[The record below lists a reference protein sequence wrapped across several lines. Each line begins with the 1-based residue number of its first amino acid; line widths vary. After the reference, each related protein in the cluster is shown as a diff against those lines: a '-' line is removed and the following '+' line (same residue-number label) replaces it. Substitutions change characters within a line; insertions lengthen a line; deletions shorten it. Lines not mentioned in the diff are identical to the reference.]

1 MCVCMCARVSM
12 CVCVCEYVCV
22 CVFVFLHSCMCIV
35 CMCVYHT
42 LTPSLPLSL
51 TWSLDA
57 SQEKCRSLEEE
68 VLRLGAEQAG
78 AVRDLEERACALEGE
93 LQLCRE
99 KNHRLVQTVESLGA
113 SVRVEGEGESVREGE
128 VRVLQET
135 VDSLTRQLTE
145 VLEELETLRRQ

>member
-1 MCVCMCARVSM
+1 M
-12 CVCVCEYVCV
+12 
-22 CVFVFLHSCMCIV
+22 FV

-42 LTPSLPLSL
+42 LTPSLPNSL
-51 TWSLDA
+51 TRSLDA

-113 SVRVEGEGESVREGE
+113 SVRVEGEGESVGEGE

>member
-1 MCVCMCARVSM
+1 M
-12 CVCVCEYVCV
+12 CVCVLA
-22 CVFVFLHSCMCIV
+22 FVCMCIV
-35 CMCVYHT
+35 CMCMYHT
-42 LTPSLPLSL
+42 HTPSLPLSL
-51 TWSLDA
+51 TRSLDA

-93 LQLCRE
+93 LQ
-99 KNHRLVQTVESLGA
+99 TVESLGA
-113 SVRVEGEGESVREGE
+113 SVRVDGEGESVSQGE

-145 VLEELETLRRQ
+145 VLEELETLRMQ

>member
-1 MCVCMCARVSM
+1 
-12 CVCVCEYVCV
+12 
-22 CVFVFLHSCMCIV
+22 
-35 CMCVYHT
+35 MCVYHT
-42 LTPSLPLSL
+42 LTPSLPNSL
-51 TWSLDA
+51 TRSLDA